1 MPCSPRLK
9 WLQSAS
15 AGGDHPVFGRFQDR
29 GVEVLFTPGGSAPSI
44 AQTVMMML
52 LALVRG
58 LPELL
63 DAQQRRAWEVR
74 STVDVGDFALALSVW
89 GRLVRRSP
97 NWWRSPVLR

>member
-1 MPCSPRLK
+1 MTILYLADSRI
-9 WLQSAS
+9 
-15 AGGDHPVFGRFQDR
+15 V
-29 GVEVLFTPGGSAPSI
+29 VEVLFTPGGSAGIDRSDRHDD
-44 AQTVMMML
+44 AV
-52 LALVRG
+52 ALVRG

-74 STVDVGDFALALSVW
+74 STVDVGDALALSVW